1 MPSDVSC
8 AVWAQSKSEA
18 VGRLTLTGIEIC
30 GFKVMVE
37 QWGLRRW
44 RKAQLL
50 KKAAGRWYLVC

>member
-1 MPSDVSC
+1 MSYALCV
-8 AVWAQSKSEA
+8 QSKSEA

-30 GFKVMVE
+30 GFKVMVD